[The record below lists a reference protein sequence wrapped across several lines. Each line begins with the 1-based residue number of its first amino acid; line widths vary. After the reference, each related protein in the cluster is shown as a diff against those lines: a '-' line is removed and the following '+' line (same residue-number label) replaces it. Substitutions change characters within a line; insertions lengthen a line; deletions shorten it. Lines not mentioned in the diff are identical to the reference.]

1 MGFIEEEKFQVNFF
15 PFSSVFFIVV
25 RVTFFF
31 LVFVDIGLVFYFFLF
46 YWIDSFIMDRF
57 VVVVVVVVVI
67 VIVHW
72 L

>member
-31 LVFVDIGLVFYFFLF
+31 LVFVDIGLVFFLF
-46 YWIDSFIMDRF
+46 YWIDSLIMDRF
-57 VVVVVVVVVI
+57 VVVVVVVVI